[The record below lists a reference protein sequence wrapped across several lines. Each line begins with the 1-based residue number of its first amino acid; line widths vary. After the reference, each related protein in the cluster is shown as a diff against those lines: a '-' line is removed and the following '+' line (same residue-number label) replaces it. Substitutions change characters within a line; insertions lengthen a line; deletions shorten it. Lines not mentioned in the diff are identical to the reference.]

1 MCKKLISS
9 LILITISSIL
19 LLGCSSDD
27 KSLDLRVKRIGIIYD
42 IKAKSAHDGVATALS
57 VFRNSSWHNIFEKFS
72 YNAYTSVILAES
84 LMSREKVSIIV
95 GSPDKELANAEGEV
109 IKDEY
114 VIFISPVSIGIIGD
128 NKYITTFKDPEH
140 GIAASQYIASYFPK
154 ATVGVLF
161 DEFNYSREIK
171 EAFIEE
177 CSSNGRMPVLI
188 ERLPESQAKI
198 DGLIDGIL
206 NKKVNIL
213 YVLSDEK
220 KIGILQQRL
229 NNRKINDLMIISSD
243 YQNEGINADGIYY
256 TTVFAL
262 DYPNKGFQDWVNIY
276 RGLHQRDPDKISMLY
291 YDATVAALELS
302 KRSSER
308 VADLVIPGAAGSFSF
323 NNGYAQKP
331 IFFVKRVKDKEK
343 YITSMLIEK
352 IRHDKN

>member
-1 MCKKLISS
+1 
-9 LILITISSIL
+9 
-19 LLGCSSDD
+19 
-27 KSLDLRVKRIGIIYD
+27 
-42 IKAKSAHDGVATALS
+42 
-57 VFRNSSWHNIFEKFS
+57 
-72 YNAYTSVILAES
+72 
-84 LMSREKVSIIV
+84 
-95 GSPDKELANAEGEV
+95 
-109 IKDEY
+109 
-114 VIFISPVSIGIIGD
+114 
-128 NKYITTFKDPEH
+128 
-140 GIAASQYIASYFPK
+140 
-154 ATVGVLF
+154 
-161 DEFNYSREIK
+161 
-171 EAFIEE
+171 
-177 CSSNGRMPVLI
+177 MPVLI